1 MLGANL
7 EINLLRVFTF
17 NITVTLDGSI
27 AHDSK
32 SAPFCIASLSAAL
45 QTSPGWESSS
55 CAPASADR
63 SALVCNLC
71 SWTATSQTENTEM
84 NKLAKQTNK
93 ARFKTVT
100 EPRSLLIDKN
110 TLIALK
116 ICHRP
121 RIQVYVHRDFGQW

>member
-27 AHDSK
+27 AHDCN
-32 SAPFCIASLSAAL
+32 SAPFFVASAAAAL
-45 QTSPGWESSS
+45 QTSLGWVSSS

-63 SALVCNLC
+63 SALLCNLC
-71 SWTATSQTENTEM
+71 AWTTTSQAENTVT
-84 NKLAKQTNK
+84 NRLARQTSSTK
-93 ARFKTVT
+93 FRTVT
-100 EPRSLLIDKN
+100 EPRSLLIGKE

-116 ICHRP
+116 ISYRA
-121 RIQVYVHRDFGQW
+121 RIQVYVHRDLRQW